1 MSQLRGKVYLMGAG
15 PGDPGLMTLRGQEVL
30 NKADVVFYDH
40 LIHPDFLKWSP
51 QAVHHYVGKVG
62 YGDHVAQEKILRS
75 LKDAVERY
83 EVVVRLK
90 GGDPFLFG
98 RGGEEAEYLFHQGID
113 FEIVPGVT
121 SALAVPAY
129 AGIPLTHR
137 ELSSS
142 VGMITGHQEGDKID
156 WNALAKLETLVIL
169 MGVKN
174 LGENF
179 DNLLKAGKEPQ
190 TPAALITWGTY
201 PRQQTLVGTLK
212 DLPEKVRREGMEAP
226 AIIVVGQVVG
236 LRDQL
241 QWFERRPLL
250 GHRVLVTRSRSQ
262 LSTLKDRLWS
272 WGAWVLEMPTLEL
285 LPPED
290 WNPCDRALDRI
301 QDFEWILFSSTNGVN
316 FFFDHLKERKQDIR
330 SLVQAKLVAVGPAT
344 ARSLQSLGLR
354 VERVPKEY
362 TTDALAASLQ
372 DEEIAEKKILFP
384 RAVEAREEILQNLIS
399 RGAQID
405 VVPVYRAV
413 LPKYNADYLENLF
426 GEYPPELLTFASS
439 STVQNFYEILK
450 ASPWWQTIKKIP
462 ALVIGPVTWERAE
475 KLGLNVIGM
484 PTQYTIPEMAQS
496 VLDYF
501 KGI

>member
-1 MSQLRGKVYLMGAG
+1 MSQPRGKVYLIGAG

-30 NKADVVFYDH
+30 KKADVVFYDH

-51 QAVHHYVGKVG
+51 QATHHYVGKVG
-62 YGDHVAQEKILRS
+62 YGDHVAQDKILRA
-75 LKDAVERY
+75 LKDAAGRY
-83 EVVVRLK
+83 EVIVRLK

-98 RGGEEAEYLFHQGID
+98 RGGEEAEYLFQEGID
-113 FEIVPGVT
+113 FEVVPGVT

-137 ELSSS
+137 EFASS
-142 VGMITGHQEGDKID
+142 VGVITGHQEGGKLD

-169 MGVKN
+169 MGLKN
-174 LGENF
+174 IRENF
-179 DNLLKAGKEPQ
+179 DRLIQAGKSPQ
-190 TPAALITWGTY
+190 TPAALVAWGSY
-201 PRQQTLVGTLK
+201 PRQETVVGTLQN
-212 DLPEKVRREGMEAP
+212 LPEKVREEGMEAP

-236 LRDQL
+236 LRDRL

-262 LSTLKDRLWS
+262 LSVLKDRLWS

-290 WNPCDRALDRI
+290 WTPCDRALNRI
-301 QDFEWILFSSTNGVN
+301 QDFEWMIFSSSNGVN
-316 FFFDHLKERKQDIR
+316 FFFDRLKERNLDIR
-330 SLVQAKLVAVGPAT
+330 ALHQSKLVAVGPAT
-344 ARSLQSLGLR
+344 ARSLEDLGLR
-354 VERVPKEY
+354 VERVPREY
-362 TTDALAASLQ
+362 TTDALAASFR
-372 DEEIAEKKILFP
+372 DEELAGKRILFP
-384 RAVEAREEILQNLIS
+384 RAAEAREEVIQNLKS

-405 VVPVYRAV
+405 VVPVYRTA
-413 LPKYNADYLENLF
+413 LPRYDSDYLENLF

-450 ASPWWQTIKKIP
+450 VSPGWQTIKKIP
-462 ALVIGPVTWERAE
+462 VLVIGPVTRERAE
-475 KLGLNVIGM
+475 KLGLNVVGM
-484 PTQYTIPEMAQS
+484 PARYTIPEMAQS

-501 KGI
+501 KGK